1 MFIKI
6 FMCRTVQIEVCRD
19 FEGEKRKN
27 KEITIIPNA
36 AADYEEKQNVPRNH
50 TS

>member
-6 FMCRTVQIEVCRD
+6 FMCRTVQIEDCRD

-27 KEITIIPNA
+27 KNEIISNA
-36 AADYEEKQNVPRNH
+36 AAEYEEMQKG
-50 TS
+50 S